1 MSNRIAVMRLGDVMQ
16 VGSPQDIY
24 ERPANLFVAEF
35 IGDAN
40 FLPATCI
47 ARQGPGGRFRLGL
60 AANEQVL
67 IDSPNANGLAVG
79 AKAVLVARPE
89 RATLVPPSDTVFTGD
104 VQDAIYSGSDL
115 TLHIVLAGGLK
126 VRVRVTGAPGSAIPV
141 GTRTG
146 LAFPQDAIK
155 VFAA

>member
-1 MSNRIAVMRLGDVMQ
+1 MR
-16 VGSPQDIY
+16 
-24 ERPANLFVAEF
+24 R
-35 IGDAN
+35 
-40 FLPATCI
+40 
-47 ARQGPGGRFRLGL
+47 
-60 AANEQVL
+60 
-67 IDSPNANGLAVG
+67 
-79 AKAVLVARPE
+79 VARPE